1 MNFKNILFR
10 IALVSFV
17 MIGTSLIVSLLFPDL
32 FSFTRETKIKEILII
47 MIFSL
52 SLILHSA
59 DRKGKS

>member
-1 MNFKNILFR
+1 MNFKILFR
-10 IALVSFV
+10 IALVTLV
-17 MIGTSLIVSLLFPDL
+17 IVGTSLIASLLFHDL

-47 MIFSL
+47 MIFFL